1 MNIVYLLV
9 RVYST
14 AETSINSVHV
24 DAVGAMAFAEKIDA
38 VRHQY
43 DMSCAVKEWRTSGS
57 TGMNF
62 AGLSGEAKPRTV
74 WRVQAFEVKE

>member
-1 MNIVYLLV
+1 MIVYLLI

-14 AETSINSVHV
+14 LETSINSVHV

-38 VRHQY
+38 VRHRDNPQY
-43 DMSCAVKEWRTSGS
+43 AVKTWRTSGS

-62 AGLSGEAKPRTV
+62 TGLDSEPRAV